1 MQCVVLSRDS
11 KPTALQTMMFMVII
25 EELTRS
31 LIQINVFCI

>member
-1 MQCVVLSRDS
+1 MQCVVLSGDS
-11 KPTALQTMMFMVII
+11 KPTALQPITFMVKI